1 VSITVPI
8 VHSTRVPL
16 ALDLPATFRLHRLGR
31 FDPTATVTPERFTKR
46 HVDRAGRVVR
56 HEVRREGDD
65 VVVTVAVEPAIAHAD
80 TGTDAALDDAAV
92 QALRLDV
99 LADIGADAMA
109 DRTTGH
115 PLVRELHRRQR
126 GMRLLPVPWTFDVVA
141 AVVLQQRVTFA
152 DAARAFGRI
161 AHRHGVQ
168 TAEGPCFPSPAQV
181 RALSVDDLIALD
193 VDPKRARALRAVAAE
208 MERSSLLRP
217 FASGLTSDERA
228 AVLVRDRARL
238 ARLPGIGPWTI
249 GMTMGFARGDV
260 DAVVVGDLHL
270 PHLVTATLGG
280 GRGPATDERMLE
292 LLEPF
297 AGERFRVTRLLW
309 QGGLGKR
316 G

>member
-1 VSITVPI
+1 MLHQVSKELPPAVPI
-8 VHSTRVPL
+8 THTTRVGPG
-16 ALDLPATFRLHRLGR
+16 LDLPATFRLHRVGR
-31 FDPTATVTPERFTKR
+31 LDPTATVSTERFTKR

-56 HEVRREGDD
+56 HEVRRDGDEVIVSIAVETSEGDVD
-65 VVVTVAVEPAIAHAD
+65 D
-80 TGTDAALDDAAV
+80 GALE
-92 QALRLDV
+92 ALRLDV
-99 LADIGADAMA
+99 EADVGAEGMTA
-109 DRTTGH
+109 RTASH
-115 PLVRELHRRQR
+115 ALVRELHRRQH
-126 GMRLLPVPWTFDVVA
+126 GLRLLPVPWTFDVVA

-168 TAEGPCFPSPAQV
+168 TAEGPCFPSPAQLL
-181 RALSVDDLIALD
+181 ALSVDDLIALD

-208 MERSSLLRP
+208 VERSSLLRP
-217 FASGLTSDERA
+217 FPGGRDVDRA
-228 AVLVRDRARL
+228 ALMARDRARL

-249 GMTMGFARGDV
+249 GMTMGFARGDA
-260 DAVVVGDLHL
+260 DAVVLGDLHL
-270 PHLVTATLGG
+270 PHLVVATLGRG
-280 GRGPATDERMLE
+280 VGPATDARMVE